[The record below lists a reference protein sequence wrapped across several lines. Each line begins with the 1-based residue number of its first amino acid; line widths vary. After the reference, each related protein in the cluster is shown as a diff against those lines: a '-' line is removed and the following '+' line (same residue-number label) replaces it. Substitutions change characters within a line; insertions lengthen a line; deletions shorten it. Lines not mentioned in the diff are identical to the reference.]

1 MYDLHSHLLPGID
14 DGSPDYETSLTMAR
28 AYVDQ
33 GVQCVACT
41 PHILPGLYHNSGP
54 QIKAAVAELQQ
65 RLDDA
70 AIPLRLVA
78 GADNHIIPDFV
89 AGLKQGRLLPI
100 GDSCYVLVEPPHHIA
115 PVRLED
121 LFFSILLGGYIPI
134 LTHPERLSW
143 IESKYDVM
151 TTLAAKGVWM
161 QLTSGSLS
169 GRFGR
174 RPRYWAQRML
184 EEGLV
189 QILATDAHDTIRR
202 PPDLAK
208 GLREAER
215 LVGVE
220 EARHLVVTR
229 PLGALM
235 NKPVR
240 DLPAPQPCVV
250 NPEERDDDSSVAPE
264 DSQRK
269 RKWRFFG

>member
-14 DGSPDYETSLTMAR
+14 DGASDYDTSLAMAR
-28 AYVDQ
+28 IYADQ

-41 PHILPGLYHNSGP
+41 PHILPGLYQNSGP

-70 AIPLRLVA
+70 AIPLQLVS

-89 AGLKQGRLLPI
+89 ESLKQGRLLPL

-115 PVRLED
+115 PARLED
-121 LFFSILLGGYIPI
+121 LFFNILLGGYIPI

-143 IESKYDVM
+143 IESKYNVM

-161 QLTSGSLS
+161 QLTSGSLT

-184 EEGLV
+184 EEGIV

-208 GLREAER
+208 GKREAER
-215 LVGVE
+215 LVGAE
-220 EARHLVVTR
+220 EAEHLVVTR
-229 PLGALM
+229 PLGVLM
-235 NKPVR
+235 NKPPR
-240 DLPAPQPCVV
+240 ELPIPQPCL
-250 NPEERDDDSSVAPE
+250 NTEEGEDGSGSVA
-264 DSQRK
+264 DSQPK